1 MIQNQSFYFRL
12 TFVVTLFLLSPALV
26 SNASAENNAFDVDFK
41 TQVQPI
47 FESYC
52 VKCHGEED
60 PKSFRI
66 DVAEE
71 AMDYIEAG
79 EAEESS
85 IYLVMISDDEDEV
98 MPPPD
103 EAHVV
108 SKELSDIVAK
118 WINEGA
124 KWPEDVTLA
133 DNFKKEVKISLGEA
147 VSQEDEAT
155 GNEDG
160 TKKDEPRHFVPSDLG
175 TRPDGDAEEKKDKK
189 DDEIVYRAIGSLH
202 PAVLHLPIGLI
213 LASAFFALLGIRGNF
228 VMSDCA
234 YYCLWLGM
242 FGCIAACVT
251 GWWFSPMENVGTVE
265 KFADLW
271 DDKHKVFWHRTAGLI
286 VTIVALLLC
295 LIAAGARNRD
305 PDDGVFWKLGVMVL
319 ALGIGWTGHKGGELT
334 HGKRHYDDL
343 KKLLNSVIPMEEKVE
358 PKKGEEQ
365 PAQDAIEEDVDATG
379 KVIEEES
386 RGIDLNNDGKDDLG
400 LGRDT

>member
-1 MIQNQSFYFRL
+1 MNQNQFSFRSL
-12 TFVVTLFLLSPALV
+12 QLVLMLLLV
-26 SNASAENNAFDVDFK
+26 GLGVHGETWAQDATKVDFK
-41 TQVQPI
+41 TAVQPI
-47 FESYC
+47 LESHC
-52 VKCHGEED
+52 VHCHGEKEAEN
-60 PKSFRI
+60 FRI
-66 DVAEE
+66 DIAGE

-79 EAEESS
+79 DASESPV
-85 IYLVMISDDEDEV
+85 YLVMVSEDEDEV

-103 EAHVV
+103 ENHAV
-108 SKELSDIVAK
+108 SEAQAEVVAK

-124 KWPEDVTLA
+124 DWPAGLTLEDKWKQKASSNDVAT
-133 DNFKKEVKISLGEA
+133 
-147 VSQEDEAT
+147 SQEDGAKA
-155 GNEDG
+155 N
-160 TKKDEPRHFVPSDLG
+160 EPRHFVPSDIPAPQ
-175 TRPDGDAEEKKDKK
+175 REEKKAEADE

-202 PAVLHLPIGLI
+202 PAVVHLPIGLI

-242 FGCIAACVT
+242 FGCIAACVS

-271 DDKHKVFWHRTAGLI
+271 DDKHKVYWHRTSGLI
-286 VTIVALLLC
+286 VSIVALLLC

-334 HGKRHYDDL
+334 HGKSHYKDL
-343 KKLLNSVIPMEEKVE
+343 KKLLNSVIPMEEEVQ
-358 PKKGEEQ
+358 PKKEDPKE
-365 PAQDAIEEDVDATG
+365 PESEEDVDATG
-379 KVIEEES
+379 KVIEEKDL
-386 RGIDLNNDGKDDLG
+386 GTDLNNDGKNDVG